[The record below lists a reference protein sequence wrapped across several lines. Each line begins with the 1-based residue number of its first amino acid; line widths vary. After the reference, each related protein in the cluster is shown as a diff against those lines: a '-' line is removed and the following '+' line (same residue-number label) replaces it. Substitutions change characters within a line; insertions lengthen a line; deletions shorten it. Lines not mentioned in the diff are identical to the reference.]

1 MLIAFWAGSVFLAW
15 AGLVG
20 GWFVAKSKLSRIDQR
35 IALDIQ
41 ALDVAHELES
51 DVLKD
56 RYNDLLWKATGQSM
70 YRQKREESLH
80 AAEQIAADLR
90 RYITTDQER
99 EVSARI
105 EREMNTL
112 RKQSESGAPAPS
124 QSEPLLANL
133 LSAARVFDVQNETD
147 LQKSLDAADDLD
159 RNVTEWALALSLST
173 AGLLSAGSFSL
184 VNRVVRPTL
193 ALTSSAQ
200 FRPGKSLGESSGTA
214 R

>member
-112 RKQSESGAPAPS
+112 RKQSESGALRRPRASRCWRICFRPHAS
-124 QSEPLLANL
+124 ST
-133 LSAARVFDVQNETD
+133 SRTRRTC
-147 LQKSLDAADDLD
+147 
-159 RNVTEWALALSLST
+159 RNLST
-173 AGLLSAGSFSL
+173 P
-184 VNRVVRPTL
+184 PTIW
-193 ALTSSAQ
+193 T
-200 FRPGKSLGESSGTA
+200 ET
-214 R
+214 